1 VNVFDTNREECQVPT
16 LRTRR
21 PNAGRHYRRWE
32 KLDAFDVKT
41 VVDFSRYTKVCLVEV
56 VSPLPNVAKKQR
68 VFYTIDGTTPTPSG
82 IAAGKAHILTEE
94 SQNYFDKDLIKKAKF
109 AVDTSYITERT
120 TLVVTELTT

>member
-94 SQNYFDKDLIKKAKF
+94 SQNYFDKDLIKRAKF

>member
-1 VNVFDTNREECQVPT
+1 MNVFETNREECQVPT

-32 KLDAFDVKT
+32 KLDDFDVKT